1 MTSNLEGLE
10 PLDEK
15 KLNRLKYGILALER
29 DNLKTREKTN
39 EEMIER
45 IRKLIEEEVNKC
57 Y

>member
-1 MTSNLEGLE
+1 MKRSNMAEIWHSGFGAGQPE
-10 PLDEK
+10 
-15 KLNRLKYGILALER
+15 A
-29 DNLKTREKTN
+29 REKTN